1 MSPGD
6 VFENWKRST
15 QAVVM
20 PVELGLT
27 STDSGSIYFLRE
39 LVSVVET
46 TVVVS
51 SSTKRY
57 IFLIGRF
64 FALRFLSTISRH
76 NVLGISFLPTEN
88 DQW

>member
-57 IFLIGRF
+57 IFLIVKTVASLLFDF
-64 FALRFLSTISRH
+64 FQRFLDIMFSA
-76 NVLGISFLPTEN
+76 
-88 DQW
+88 

>member
-39 LVSVVET
+39 LVS
-46 TVVVS
+46 VVVS